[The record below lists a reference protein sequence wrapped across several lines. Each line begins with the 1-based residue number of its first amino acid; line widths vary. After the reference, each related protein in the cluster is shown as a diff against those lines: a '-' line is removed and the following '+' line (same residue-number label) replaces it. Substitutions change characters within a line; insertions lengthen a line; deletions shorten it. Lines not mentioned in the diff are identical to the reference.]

1 VTITR
6 FLQTVSNY
14 LAHRKGL
21 PVLIGAGMVLLNIV
35 VTFLPS
41 WPVVGWLAETDLLL
55 QLGVLIGL
63 VGVLL
68 GDAL

>member
-1 VTITR
+1 MTITR

-21 PVLIGAGMVLLNIV
+21 PVLIGAGMILLNIV

>member
-1 VTITR
+1 MTITR